1 MQLSLQS
8 ITYTYSSSVEPI
20 LHNVSV
26 VFPQGWTGLL
36 GDNGCGKTTLAKI
49 ACGQLAPQE
58 GMVTGPSVALLCSQE
73 TAFAPEN
80 LYDFAAAYDREA
92 RDLRRELAL
101 EDDMPWRYDELSCG
115 EQKKLQIACALWAKP
130 DVLVL
135 DEPTNHI
142 DAAARSCLMTAL
154 RRFDGIGMR

>member
-8 ITYTYSSSVEPI
+8 ITYTYSSSAEPI

-26 VFPQGWTGLL
+26 VFPRGWTGLL
-36 GDNGCGKTTLAKI
+36 GDDGCGKTTLAKI
-49 ACGQLAPQE
+49 ACGHLVPQ
-58 GMVTGPSVALLCSQE
+58 GGVVTGPSVALLCSQE
-73 TAFAPEN
+73 TALAPEN

-92 RDLRRELAL
+92 RGLRCELAL

-115 EQKKLQIACALWAKP
+115 EQKKIQIACALWAKP

-135 DEPTNHI
+135 DE
-142 DAAARSCLMTAL
+142 SV
-154 RRFDGIGMR
+154 